1 MAESKFPSEV
11 VSLPSQG
18 YFYPED
24 SILSSG
30 KIEIKYMTAKEE
42 DILTSQNLI
51 KQGVALDKL
60 LESLIINK
68 DIDMS
73 EMIIGDK
80 NGLMVA
86 ARILGYGKNYD
97 FSVTCPACG
106 EVNKDTVNLTMLPE
120 KEIDFEKYPKG
131 VNEFSFT
138 LPTSKRKIT
147 FKMLTHTDE
156 KEIDAELKAMKK
168 VSKNTGIDPEM
179 TTRMRKIISSVDGN
193 SERAYVN
200 KFVNEEF
207 LSKDSLA
214 FRNHLTVMTPDI
226 DMTYNFECSLCA
238 QEEEMTVP
246 MTVQFLWPSAKG

>member
-11 VSLPSQG
+11 VSLPSKG

-30 KIEIKYMTAKEE
+30 KIEVKYMTAKEE

-68 DIDMS
+68 DVDMS

-86 ARILGYGKNYD
+86 ARILGYGKDYD

-106 EVNKDTVNLTMLPE
+106 EVNKDTVDLTKLPE
-120 KEIDFEKYPKG
+120 KQIDFNKYPKG
-131 VNEFSFT
+131 INEFSFK
-138 LPTSKRKIT
+138 LPTSKREIT
-147 FKMLTHTDE
+147 FQMLTHKAE
-156 KEIDAELKAMKK
+156 REIDAELKAMKK
-168 VSKNTGIDPEM
+168 VTKSTGIDPEI
-179 TTRMRKIISSVDGN
+179 TTRMRKIILSVDGN
-193 SERAYVN
+193 SEKAYVN

-214 FRNHLTVMTPDI
+214 FRNHLQEMIPDI

-246 MTVQFLWPSAKG
+246 MTVQFLWPTAGR